1 MAQPAQK
8 IPALDG
14 IRGWAVL
21 IVFFYHYGG
30 GAQSHFLPLHILG
43 LIDKLGWSGVSL
55 FFVLSGFLIT
65 GILWD
70 AIGQKHWWRNFYIR
84 RALRIFPLYYF
95 SIFLVVLAAAITG
108 NFRQVLSNIWVWMLY
123 LQNVVPLIKHQA
135 IPLNSPV
142 LIGHFW
148 TLAVEEQFYL
158 VWPFVLL
165 AAKKRETAKNLCI
178 AAILLSLAY
187 RLCVVF
193 YSHQPS
199 GFCSLVFG
207 RAGEFCSGGW
217 LALAMRGPE
226 RITVLKKSFWGI
238 GFGSFCI
245 LGAIVFMPHQEFI
258 LPGEWLETAGYLG
271 TGVFSAGIIAA
282 SFQDGLVRCFAEK
295 RCFVETGKISYG
307 IYIYHIL
314 PSTFYHFLGGYLLP
328 HASRNLQLVVTAC
341 FAALGTWMI
350 AWLSYRYFESPFL
363 RLKIRF
369 SSQPD
374 PDKTYAS

>member
-1 MAQPAQK
+1 MAEPAQK

-123 LQNVVPLIKHQA
+123 LQNVVPLIKHHE

-165 AAKKRETAKNLCI
+165 AARKRETAKNLCI
-178 AAILLSLAY
+178 AGILLSLVY

-217 LALAMRGPE
+217 LSLAMRGPE
-226 RITVLKKSFWGI
+226 RAAVLKKSFWGV
-238 GFGSFCI
+238 FGGLSCF
-245 LGAIVFMPHQEFI
+245 LGTIVFMPHHEFI
-258 LPGEWLETAGYLG
+258 IPGAWLETAGYLG
-271 TGVFSAGIIAA
+271 AGVFFAGIIAS
-282 SFQDGLVRCFAEK
+282 SFQDGLVRSFAEK

-307 IYIYHIL
+307 IYVYHIL
-314 PSTFYHFLGGYLLP
+314 PIKIYKFLGEHLLP
-328 HASRNLQLVVTAC
+328 HMSRNFHLVATAC

-363 RLKIRF
+363 RLKNRF

-374 PDKTYAS
+374 TARIYAS